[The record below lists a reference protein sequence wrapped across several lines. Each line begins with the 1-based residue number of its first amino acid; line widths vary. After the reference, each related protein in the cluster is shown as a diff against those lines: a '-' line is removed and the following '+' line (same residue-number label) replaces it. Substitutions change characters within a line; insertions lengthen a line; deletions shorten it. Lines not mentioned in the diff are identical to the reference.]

1 MTNPREANN
10 KVGLARIDWAINQAN
25 NFSINYNGQRWDS
38 PNGVNTGAVLSLAN
52 SANGSDIV
60 KTDFSVINLNTV
72 FSQSSLNELRLQVG
86 RDYEEQ
92 TPNGVGPSTTLTGG
106 ISIGMPNFL
115 PRPAYPHEQRY
126 QILDNVTLLPRRA
139 HAQGRHR
146 HQFHQGRTDQSV
158 QRRRRLQLH
167 QPEQHRHRLPQG
179 AAGCTP
185 VPSDTLT
192 GKHYNTYTQAFDVNN
207 LAGAVN
213 FNEWIYNFFVQDTW
227 RATDRLLINLGLRYE
242 YQKLPQPGSVVT
254 NGVIFA
260 GNPAVPET
268 TRFNQDKKNWAP
280 RLGLTYDLGA
290 NHDTVVRAAYG
301 IFYGLTSNSAV
312 ASALTNNGIN
322 QSTYSFTPTT
332 AGAPVYPN
340 VLTSVPAGA
349 VGTRPDIN
357 YFSPDLVRPRVH
369 SVDVAL
375 ERHIGA
381 GTTVSAS
388 YLYSKGL
395 NLPFFRDIN
404 FSPANSTVNYV
415 LDGQSMGS
423 FPLYRGTRPNTNFN
437 RIIVMESAV
446 TTHYNA
452 LVLEAKKRFAG
463 GCCSTSITRWRKPRT
478 TASRQGRSSAPA
490 GCRMIPL
497 TFRTNS
503 VDNVFAPSDND
514 RRHRFVGSFFF
525 QPSYLLGFGVGGVL
539 TLESGLPLTQKING
553 SLPAAIGAV
562 FTAGTNGTG
571 GNFVAPWVGF
581 NTDRQT
587 GRKTFDLR
595 VMKDVRVAGTSR
607 FQVLWEMFN
616 VFNVANYA
624 TSSIPPTTSSRRL
637 PRITPQP
644 TSRRR
649 T

>member
-1 MTNPREANN
+1 M
-10 KVGLARIDWAINQAN
+10 
-25 NFSINYNGQRWDS
+25 
-38 PNGVNTGAVLSLAN
+38 
-52 SANGSDIV
+52 
-60 KTDFSVINLNTV
+60 
-72 FSQSSLNELRLQVG
+72 
-86 RDYEEQ
+86 
-92 TPNGVGPSTTLTGG
+92 
-106 ISIGMPNFL
+106 
-115 PRPAYPHEQRY
+115 
-126 QILDNVTLLPRRA
+126 
-139 HAQGRHR
+139 
-146 HQFHQGRTDQSV
+146 
-158 QRRRRLQLH
+158 
-167 QPEQHRHRLPQG
+167 
-179 AAGCTP
+179 
-185 VPSDTLT
+185 PSDTLT

-207 LAGAVN
+207 LAGGVN
-213 FNEWIYNFFVQDTW
+213 FNEWLYNFFVQDTW
-227 RATDRLLINLGLRYE
+227 RATDRLSINLGLRYE

-280 RLGLTYDLGA
+280 RLGLTYDFGA

-322 QSTYSFTPTT
+322 QLTYSFTPTT

-357 YFSPDLVRPRVH
+357 YFSADLVRPRVH

-423 FPLYRGTRPNTNFN
+423 FPLYRGTRPNTSFN
-437 RIIVMESAV
+437 RIIVMESVV

-452 LVLEAKKRFAG
+452 LVLEAKKRFAAG
-463 GCCSTSITRWRKPRT
+463 LLFNLNYTLAKAEDNGQSSGTFFST
-478 TASRQGRSSAPA
+478 GRLPYD
-490 GCRMIPL
+490 PL
-497 TFRTNS
+497 TFRSNS
-503 VDNVFAPSDND
+503 VDNVFAPSDTD
-514 RRHRFVGSFFF
+514 RRHRFVGSFFL

-553 SLPAAIGAV
+553 SLPAAVGAV
-562 FTAGTNGTG
+562 FTATNGTG

-595 VMKDVRVAGTSR
+595 IMKDVRVAGASR

-616 VFNVANYA
+616 VFNTANYLNFFDSAYDVVAA
-624 TSSIPPTTSSRRL
+624 TSGYNATTNVATANLIRNTGYL
-637 PRITPQP
+637 GPRGASNNFWGMRDMQLGIKFMF
-644 TSRRR
+644 
-649 T
+649 